1 MGRSVLV
8 IEDET
13 SSREALESLLLEEGY
28 LVRTASNGYAG
39 LLAFRDFTPDV
50 VLCDYY
56 LPDIDGL
63 RLLRAIRAS
72 GSRVR
77 FILLTAGLGGV
88 QGERA
93 LRDEADAFLGK
104 PVDLEELQRALHD
117 FSDPG
122 QTLHATITKGAPHA

>member
-63 RLLRAIRAS
+63 RLLRAIRAT

-104 PVDLEELQRALHD
+104 PVDL
-117 FSDPG
+117 
-122 QTLHATITKGAPHA
+122 